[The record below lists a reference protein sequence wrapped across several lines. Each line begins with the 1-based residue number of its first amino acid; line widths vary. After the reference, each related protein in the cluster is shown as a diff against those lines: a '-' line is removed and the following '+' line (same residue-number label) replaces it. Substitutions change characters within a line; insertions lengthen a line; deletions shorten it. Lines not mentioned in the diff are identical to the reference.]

1 MFSLALCSG
10 CSRHVKRADAACPFC
25 GAPLAATDASPA
37 VVDEEAPRLSRSAM
51 LLAGAAMVA
60 GCNLTQSAAIYGGPP
75 PRPAAQADA
84 QAFAAIYGGP
94 PQMFADAAVAPTP
107 PPAPAYG
114 LPPQPT
120 PPPAPQQGDA
130 SSPRKPPTP

>member
-1 MFSLALCSG
+1 MFTLALCSG
-10 CSRHVKRADAACPFC
+10 CSRHVKRVDSACPFC
-25 GAPLAATDASPA
+25 GAPLEATDAPIA

-60 GCNLTQSAAIYGGPP
+60 GCNLTQTAAVYGGPP
-75 PRPAAQADA
+75 PRPVAQSDVP
-84 QAFAAIYGGP
+84 AFASIYGGP

-114 LPPQPT
+114 LPPQPQ
-120 PPPAPQQGDA
+120 PRPSDAP
-130 SSPRKPPTP
+130 SPRKPPTP